1 MSYDEG
7 LDQRLTK
14 PLGMHDTDVV
24 LSSAQKTRLATPY
37 DAEKNA
43 TANWSFAD
51 MPGAGGI
58 HSSIADMM
66 RFAKMHLPV
75 PENEV
80 GAAIELAWQ
89 KHYVG
94 ANGEPS
100 MGLGWHLQGDGS
112 TRIHNGQTGG
122 YHSIILIDRETQSA
136 VVLLANTATNAVD
149 ALAFELMGMLQQN

>member
-1 MSYDEG
+1 
-7 LDQRLTK
+7 
-14 PLGMHDTDVV
+14 
-24 LSSAQKTRLATPY
+24 
-37 DAEKNA
+37 
-43 TANWSFAD
+43 
-51 MPGAGGI
+51 
-58 HSSIADMM
+58 
-66 RFAKMHLPV
+66 MHLPV